1 MALDRIGITLE
12 ANTVGEDRLK
22 SFEDAI
28 NRMSSKAETASKA
41 SSAGGDVD
49 VSKFGQQIKEFIE
62 SPLQSAGAA
71 AKGFLESIGPIGAT
85 VSAIGV
91 AALAGAAGIFKLAS
105 SFADLYEQ
113 QANNSIRLG
122 VTIRDYSQLAEISQ
136 EAGLAQDS
144 LVITM
149 KGLSKA
155 LADSS
160 EEGKVAKDALD
171 RLGVAGKDVF
181 GAVRPIKDLLFDIAD
196 HLGAIH
202 NPAQRAELAIKILGK
217 GGLEVLPLMNAE
229 LRNQVNELEKLGFG
243 WTATEEKIAAAT
255 DKMID
260 TEFTRRWNQFK
271 KDSGDVAANLFLA
284 VTAFSEWNKIQAKHT
299 KDVTDESDKWTEWDP
314 KAGKWNLVIPKDR
327 ILGPGV
333 GSITDDQLSAG
344 ELAARKTKIQGI
356 MGFDLQRELST
367 TKADLDRAIQNADVE
382 GVRKLSAE
390 YKRLEQAIKDAAIA
404 AKEGIFQ
411 VNEKAIQDANRSY
424 NNTPGPYSRTTGGR
438 PSLLR
443 PGELLTPFGTV
454 AGSPGAFMVSEAAMQ
469 QANQGLLS
477 GTAAQSAAYAAGI
490 LQRNTVDST
499 RALSSLTNLTD
510 FSARRAEASSAP
522 GFEIAAAQQA
532 AAIRLAGLEQAKQLG
547 MDGYQVEVERAR
559 ILQDAEL
566 RALDLTKQRIM
577 MAKQEGG
584 QLFDALTAGGAG
596 ISRYVSGLGLG
607 FGRTAFSNV
616 FAELSTG
623 LQGKFSLPGQGT
635 ASNPNFLGRI
645 LQGTPFGIDQN
656 SAAGAVQMTAAQIQ
670 LQAAT
675 MMSGAVST
683 TAVGGLSAGGGLT
696 GLISKTL
703 PWLSPAYSGAAKG
716 PAFATSDEWYQ
727 YALDLPN
734 TASASRMSL
743 GKGIGIAGAAIGGAY
758 GAYSGFSSGGAQGIT
773 SGIGSLAGAAGAITS
788 LAGVTG
794 PLAPILMGVGLGLGF
809 VSTLYGDPKKKRADQ
824 LSAEASDRAYTDP
837 TGTTYARDAYG
848 RSVDYGAN
856 GAPRVFIEIK
866 ALDSQSIIDRQ
877 ADISEAVRQGLSS
890 YAPLT
895 EDLRATASYR

>member
-12 ANTVGEDRLK
+12 ANTVGEDRLQ

-28 NRMSSKAETASKA
+28 NRMSSKAEAASK
-41 SSAGGDVD
+41 SSASGGDVD

-62 SPLQSAGAA
+62 NPLQSAGNA
-71 AKGFLESIGPIGAT
+71 AKGFLESIGPIGVA

-91 AALAGAAGIFKLAS
+91 ATAASAIAVYKLAS

-113 QANNSIRLG
+113 QSNNAMRLG
-122 VTIRDYSQLAEISQ
+122 VTIRDYSQLAEVSQ

-144 LVITM
+144 LVVTM

-229 LRNQVNELEKLGFG
+229 LRNQVDELERLGFG

-299 KDVTDESDKWTEWDP
+299 KDITDESDKWTEWDP
-314 KAGKWNLVIPKDR
+314 KAGKWNLVIPKER

-333 GSITDDQLSAG
+333 GGITDDQLSAG

-356 MGFDLQRELST
+356 MGFDLQRELAN
-367 TKADLDRAIQNADVE
+367 TKSDLDRAIQNADVE
-382 GVRKLSAE
+382 GVRRLSAE

-411 VNEKAIQDANRSY
+411 ISEKAIQDANRAY
-424 NNTPGPYSRTTGGR
+424 NNTPAPYSRTTGGR

-443 PGELLTPFGTV
+443 PGELLTPLGTI
-454 AGSPGAFMVSEAAMQ
+454 AGSPGAFVVSEAAMQ
-469 QANQGLLS
+469 QANQGMIS
-477 GTAAQSAAYAAGI
+477 GSAAQSAAYAAGI
-490 LQRNTVDST
+490 LQRNTLDST

-522 GFEIAAAQQA
+522 GFEIVAAQQA

-584 QLFDALTAGGAG
+584 QLFDALTAGGGG
-596 ISRYVSGLGLG
+596 ISKYISGLGLG

-623 LQGKFSLPGQGT
+623 LQGKLSLPGQGT
-635 ASNPNFLGRI
+635 ASSPNLLGRI

-683 TAVGGLSAGGGLT
+683 TAVGGLSTGGGLT
-696 GLISKTL
+696 SLIAKTLPWLAPSGEAAYAASGSNLYERTL
-703 PWLSPAYSGAAKG
+703 PWLSPEYG
-716 PAFATSDEWYQ
+716 TS
-727 YALDLPN
+727 AN
-734 TASASRMSL
+734 KMTL
-743 GKGIGIAGAAIGGAY
+743 GKGVGIAGAAIGGAY
-758 GAYSGFSSGGAQGIT
+758 GAYSGFSAGGAQGIT
-773 SGIGSLAGAAGAITS
+773 SGIGALAGAAGAITS

-809 VSTLYGDPKKKRADQ
+809 VSTLYGDPKKKRSEQ
-824 LSAEASDRAYTDP
+824 LSAEANDRAYTDP
-837 TGTTYARDAYG
+837 TGSTYTRDSYG
-848 RSVDYGAN
+848 RSVDYSAN

-877 ADISEAVRQGLSS
+877 ADISEAVRQGLST

-895 EDLRATASYR
+895 EDIRATANYR